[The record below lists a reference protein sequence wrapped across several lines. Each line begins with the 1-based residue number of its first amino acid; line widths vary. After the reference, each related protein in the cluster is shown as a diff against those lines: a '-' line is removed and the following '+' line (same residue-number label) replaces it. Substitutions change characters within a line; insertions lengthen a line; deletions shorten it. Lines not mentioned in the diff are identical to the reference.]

1 MIAKHRLLSQRNKF
15 LMIAMSSPS
24 LTHLLIAA
32 YFVLLFATL
41 ILRSRTITG
50 PWLFLLRSFFPNW
63 RFYHRVG
70 HLRLLFIRIADADQK
85 WQAWQDMTP
94 RTRRLPLPLQ
104 LLHNPD
110 INLALANQNLVEH
123 LTTDILDMDE
133 AQNVRQFVT
142 YQLVMRLVRHL
153 LQPQAEQHA
162 ITRYQFQI
170 RLVPPFEDAT
180 EETAL
185 LTSPAIPWASPC

>member
-1 MIAKHRLLSQRNKF
+1 
-15 LMIAMSSPS
+15 MIAMPSPY
-24 LTHLLIAA
+24 LTQLLIGA

-70 HLRLLFIRIADADQK
+70 HLRLLFVRIADANEK

-94 RTRRLPLPLQ
+94 RARRRPLQ

-123 LTTDILDMDE
+123 LTTDILEMDE
-133 AQNVRQFVT
+133 DQNVRQLVT
-142 YQLVMRLVRHL
+142 YQMVMRLVKHML
-153 LQPQAEQHA
+153 EPQAARHVIAQ
-162 ITRYQFQI
+162 YQFQI
-170 RLVPPFEDAT
+170 RLVPPFEEAT

-185 LTSPAIPWASPC
+185 LTSPVIRWSNAC